1 MANHQFRV
9 CVDVL
14 VEDPD
19 KPYALPVPGRI
30 EVSVDA
36 ETSTQ
41 ACERVGTYLGK
52 MAKPRTTEK
61 YSDSPIWYGSDTAST
76 PAPPG

>member
-19 KPYALPVPGRI
+19 KPYALSVPGRI
-30 EVSVDA
+30 EVPVDA
-36 ETSTQ
+36 ETPQQ
-41 ACERVGTYLGK
+41 ACELVGKCLGK
-52 MAKPRTTEK
+52 MAKSRTTEK
-61 YSDSPIWYGSDTAST
+61 YSDSPVWYAPDTASV
-76 PAPPG
+76 